1 MTLIHKNELI
11 KEFEKLSNGK
21 VLVVGDLA
29 IDEMVYG
36 ETSRISREAPVL
48 ILKHKETKVIL
59 GAASNAAH
67 NIAALGAKKVSVIGV
82 CGDDYHA
89 PQLIEAF
96 HKANINTTGIVKDPS
111 RPTSTKTRISAA
123 SPQSVTQQ
131 IVRIDR
137 DDCRNVDGNIESHLI
152 ENMHNVANEH
162 DAILLSDYGTGV
174 VTPEIIQHA
183 RNLAKEHNLILAVDA
198 QNQLERFQDATI
210 ITPNQPEAERSLGY
224 EMPEATDVIAGGQ
237 KLLKLANL
245 DNLLITRGGEG
256 MMLFEKDGTL
266 TTIPAFNR
274 TDVFDVTGAGDTV
287 VGTLVLAMA
296 SGISTRMAA
305 ILGNL
310 AASIVVREFG
320 AAVTSIEQMKLTLEK
335 LKIENVGEISYLNED
350 INIC

>member
-1 MTLIHKNELI
+1 MAIINKTALMP
-11 KEFEKLSNGK
+11 EFEKLTRGK

-36 ETSRISREAPVL
+36 EASRISREAPVL
-48 ILKHKETKVIL
+48 ILKHKETKIIL

-67 NIAALGAKKVSVIGV
+67 NISALGAKKVSVIGV

-96 HKANINTTGIVKDPS
+96 HKANIDTSGIVKDPT

-137 DDCRNVDGNIESHLI
+137 DDTSNVSGDIESHII
-152 ENMHNVANEH
+152 ENMHLAAPNH

-174 VTPEIIQHA
+174 VTPDIILHA
-183 RNLAKEHNLILAVDA
+183 RNLAKTHNIILAVDA
-198 QNQLERFQDATI
+198 QNNLERFQNATI

-224 EMPEATDVIAGGQ
+224 EMPDIQAVKKGGN

-245 DNLLITRGGEG
+245 DNLLITRGSEG
-256 MMLFEKDGTL
+256 MMLFEKDGSL
-266 TTIPAFNR
+266 TIIPAFNR

-287 VGTLVLAMA
+287 VGTLLLAMA
-296 SGISTRMAA
+296 SGVDTKKAA

-320 AAVTSIEQMKLTLEK
+320 AAVTSIEQMIITLEK
-335 LKIENVGEISYLNED
+335 LKIDTLAEITSLNED
-350 INIC
+350 ASIC